1 MIALAFSY
9 EVRFFKD
16 FQGFHPR
23 QTFMR
28 IICSMLIQLAL
39 NKELTKSIR
48 MLTYLKR
55 QRRRAGNTRGHYIN
69 IVLSSMQIIASFA
82 TQVTFLLQVPQE
94 PVIGMITKAFV
105 ALLFV
110 TSIDDTFA
118 ASFPQDVLD
127 NADQLNES
135 GLMKITTDQN
145 SFKKIMKRL
154 YRKCTCKDKAAGP
167 ATEYNLDHPYD
178 QKLFARD

>member
-1 MIALAFSY
+1 MKISDDVYNLTIAANMTKNVHPLSLIYCIRQCIFVFLIQIMIALAFSY

-118 ASFPQDVLD
+118 ASFP
-127 NADQLNES
+127 
-135 GLMKITTDQN
+135 
-145 SFKKIMKRL
+145 
-154 YRKCTCKDKAAGP
+154 
-167 ATEYNLDHPYD
+167 
-178 QKLFARD
+178 